1 LEKALYRQKLSVP
14 EEYTI
19 SQISRKM
26 RYTSMDNT
34 NNMFAITGI
43 TGQVGGGVARTLLDA
58 GKSVRAVVRDSTK
71 GEVWAQQGCQVA
83 LARMEDPDALRR
95 AFSGAEAAFVLLP
108 PIFDPSPGFTETR
121 QTVATL
127 KSSLEKARPGRIVC
141 ISTIGAQAT
150 EENLLSQ
157 LGLLEQE
164 LSDLALPITFLRP
177 GWYMEN
183 AAWDLKPARDTGVIQ
198 SFLQPLDRTIPMVA
212 TADVGRVAAELLQEQ
227 WPGHRVVEL
236 EGPRPVSPNDLAA
249 SFARLLNRSVK
260 ASVVPR
266 NTWEALF
273 RSQGMKNPAPRIRM
287 LDGFNEG
294 WIAFERDTRKG
305 AVELDTVLRTL
316 IDRAP

>member
-1 LEKALYRQKLSVP
+1 
-14 EEYTI
+14 
-19 SQISRKM
+19 
-26 RYTSMDNT
+26 
-34 NNMFAITGI
+34 MFAITGI

-58 GKSVRAVVRDSTK
+58 GKRVRAVVRDSAKVEMWT
-71 GEVWAQQGCQVA
+71 QQGCQVA
-83 LARMEDPDALRR
+83 LARMEDPDALQR
-95 AFSGAEAAFVLLP
+95 AFSGAEAVFVLLP

-121 QTVATL
+121 QTVAAL
-127 KSSLEKARPGRIVC
+127 KGSLEKARPERIVC

-157 LGLLEQE
+157 LGILEQG

-183 AAWDLKPARDTGVIQ
+183 AALDLKPARDTGIIQ
-198 SFLQPLDRTIPMVA
+198 SFLQPLDRPIPMVA

-236 EGPRPVSPNDLAA
+236 EGPRHVSPNDLAA

-260 ASVVPR
+260 ANVVPR

-273 RSQGMKNPAPRIRM
+273 RSQGMKNPTPRIRM

-294 WIAFERDTRKG
+294 WIAFEHNTRKG